1 MLQIQIFFH
10 LYIHNAI
17 FYVMYV
23 FLSDPV
29 NHLQKFWKKLKAA
42 RGVGPFCIGC
52 NPYEMSLLIR
62 PDFGFPKS
70 IPDLGSG
77 REQVPPAD
85 KKELML
91 LTIEELASIIIQNP
105 LFHKNYRSVS
115 DSLGGG
121 CSFFMNCATFLFN
134 EVHWKQ
140 KQSDAR
146 SECCQISRT

>member
-1 MLQIQIFFH
+1 M
-10 LYIHNAI
+10 
-17 FYVMYV
+17 
-23 FLSDPV
+23 
-29 NHLQKFWKKLKAA
+29 NHLLKFRKKLKAA

-77 REQVPPAD
+77 TEQVPPT
-85 KKELML
+85 KKKLML
-91 LTIEELASIIIQNP
+91 LTIEELDSIIIQNP

-134 EVHWKQ
+134 VVH
-140 KQSDAR
+140 
-146 SECCQISRT
+146 